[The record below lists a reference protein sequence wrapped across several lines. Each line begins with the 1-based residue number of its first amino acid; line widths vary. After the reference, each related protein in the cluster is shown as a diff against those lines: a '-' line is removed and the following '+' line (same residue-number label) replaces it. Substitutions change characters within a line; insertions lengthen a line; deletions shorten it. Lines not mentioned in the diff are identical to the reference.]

1 MIRIGIDIS
10 SGEKSPHDLFL
21 SLKEYSQENPSDS
34 LVVYIDQEILDSFP
48 SLFVSSSNIKI
59 VPALEKITMEENPV
73 KGVKR
78 KKKSS
83 IVLGLSHLKEKKID
97 LFFSPGNSG
106 AVVYGAVEILG
117 LVKSIQLPAIA
128 TFIPNIYGNVILLDA
143 GANAFID
150 EDQGAELA
158 LMGKV
163 LYQQFFKEP
172 HPKIGILNVG
182 KEWYKGPK
190 WTRKLN
196 NLLKKDVN
204 CNYFGFVEGF
214 DIFTSACQVFIT
226 GGYTGNI
233 LLKGLEGVYDYV
245 KFLLKDKGQWVEEN
259 LKNQIHYSRVGAAV
273 VLGTHGNVFLGHGIT
288 SPDALKNALAF
299 SKNVYKLNISSYIE
313 EEIRGRGFL
322 SRLGNRRN
330 EK

>member
-21 SLKEYSQENPSDS
+21 SLKEYSQENPDDS
-34 LVVYIDQEILDSFP
+34 LVVYIDQENLDTHSHF
-48 SLFVSSSNIKI
+48 FSSSPQIEI
-59 VPALEKITMEENPV
+59 VPAIEKITMEENPV
-73 KGVKR
+73 KGIKR
-78 KKKSS
+78 KKNSS
-83 IVLGLSHLKEKKID
+83 IVLGLTHLKEKKID

-106 AVVYGAVEILG
+106 AVVYGVAQILG
-117 LVKSIQLPAIA
+117 LIKSIQFPVIA

-143 GANAFID
+143 GANSFID

-172 HPKIGILNVG
+172 HPKIGILNMG

-190 WTRKLN
+190 WVKKLN
-196 NLLKKDVN
+196 NFLKKDT
-204 CNYFGFVEGF
+204 NYHYYGFVEGF
-214 DIFTSACQVFIT
+214 DLFTSSCQVFIT

-245 KFLLKDKGQWVEEN
+245 QFLLKDKIEWIEKN
-259 LKNQIHYSRVGAAV
+259 LKNQIHYSRIGAAV
-273 VLGTHGNVFLGHGIT
+273 VLGAYGDVFLGHGIT
-288 SPDALKNALAF
+288 SPAALKNALVF
-299 SKNVYKLNISSYIE
+299 SKDVYKLNISSYIE

-322 SRLGNRRN
+322 SRLANRRN